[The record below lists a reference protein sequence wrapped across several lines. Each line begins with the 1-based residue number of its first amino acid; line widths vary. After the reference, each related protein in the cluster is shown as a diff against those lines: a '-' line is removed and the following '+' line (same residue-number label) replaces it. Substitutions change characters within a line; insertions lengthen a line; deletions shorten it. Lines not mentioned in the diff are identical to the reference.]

1 MPEQQQEPIHIGR
14 VEGGINWF
22 LIANELQLPK
32 WVV

>member
-1 MPEQQQEPIHIGR
+1 V
-14 VEGGINWF
+14 VELTFSLKPF